1 MSRTVGQILK
11 ETRTLKELSLQEVS
25 RGTHIRL
32 QYLQELENDRPELLP
47 SKAQARGFL
56 RLYAAFLDFDPAELL
71 SLMESPPAPAEE
83 MIDLVEEEKEVEPQ
97 QVKKEETKTSQKRG
111 EERKPAVGEKKKLF
125 GGKNNEKGAEEIKE
139 ESIPEEGK
147 EEGVEK
153 TPPLAALQTSFRD
166 LTGKLREGLK
176 KIKPSAKPEKQ
187 KETPKPKKEKR
198 TKKTAVHETAITRSS
213 ESVFKEIGSQMQ
225 MRREKMGLSLSDV
238 EQFTR
243 LRRIYVQAIEE
254 GRFEDLPSS
263 IQGRGMVANYAHFL
277 EMDHDAVLNLY
288 AEGLETQRKEK
299 LEERWT
305 SRKQKTGGFNIQIP
319 EKMRRLLSPDL
330 LFGSLIVV
338 GLFVFILWGASQI
351 FSSESDTEPTT
362 APSISEMLQS
372 TTTPTI
378 MEEITESLQTADTT
392 QEAGTVEVTQAA
404 TQPATPIATANAA
417 PLQLYIVAQQRAW
430 MRVTVDGE
438 VEFEGR
444 ILPGNAY
451 TFSGNERILL
461 LTGNGAALEAYFNQ
475 EYLGNLGDMGE
486 VINLDFSAAGLTIPT
501 LTITPTVLPTA
512 TPTVTP
518 TPTPTLQVTDEGA
531 GD

>member
-1 MSRTVGQILK
+1 MIKTVGQILK
-11 ETRTLKELSLQEVS
+11 EKRALKEFSLQEVS
-25 RGTHIRL
+25 RETHIRL

-47 SKAQARGFL
+47 SRAQARGFL
-56 RLYAAFLDFDPAELL
+56 RLYAAFLDLNPNELL
-71 SLMESPPAPAEE
+71 DLMESAVPSVEE
-83 MIDLVEEEKEVEPQ
+83 GADLVDEEKVIPGRQEDEPP
-97 QVKKEETKTSQKRG
+97 VK
-111 EERKPAVGEKKKLF
+111 EKKKLF
-125 GGKNNEKGAEEIKE
+125 GGKKQEKPAAKETAEMKEEIIHDKTPHEVE
-139 ESIPEEGK
+139 E
-147 EEGVEK
+147 EK
-153 TPPLAALQTSFRD
+153 TQKKPPLAALQAGFQN
-166 LTGKLREGLK
+166 LIEKLREGIK
-176 KIKPSAKPEKQ
+176 KKEQPTKQKKQGKGSKPEK
-187 KETPKPKKEKR
+187 EKR
-198 TKKTAVHETAITRSS
+198 IPKTAAQKQADGTRSS
-213 ESVFKEIGSQMQ
+213 ESTFQEIGSQMR

-243 LRRIYVQAIEE
+243 LRRIYLQAIEE

-263 IQGRGMVANYAHFL
+263 VQGRGMVSNYAHFL

-288 AEGLETQRKEK
+288 AEGLEIQRREK
-299 LEERWT
+299 LEEKWSR
-305 SRKQKTGGFNIQIP
+305 RKQKTGGFNIQIP

-330 LFGSLIVV
+330 VFGSLIVI

-351 FSSESDTEPTT
+351 FSSAGNTEPTT

-378 MEEITESLQTADTT
+378 MQEITESEQTADAT
-392 QEAGTVEVTQAA
+392 QQDDNTAVVTQPAA
-404 TQPATPIATANAA
+404 QPATPVATANAA

-444 ILPGNAY
+444 VLPGNAY

-461 LTGNGAALEAYFNQ
+461 LTGNGAAIEAYFNQ

-486 VINLDFSAAGLTIPT
+486 VVNLDFSIDGLTIPT
-501 LTITPTVLPTA
+501 PTITPTVQSIE

-518 TPTPTLQVTDEGA
+518 TPTPTLPATDEGV